1 MNIGS
6 LGNALAYA
14 VTGVVVYVVAL
25 TLVAHW
31 LPGDLWLQA
40 VREGKL
46 GAAIVLAAI
55 ALALG
60 WIIAAAV
67 H

>member
-1 MNIGS
+1 MSLGS
-6 LGNALAYA
+6 LGNALAYS
-14 VTGVVVYVVAL
+14 VTGIVVYAVAL
-25 TLVAHW
+25 LLVGRW

-40 VREGKL
+40 VQEGKL
-46 GAAIVLAAI
+46 GAAIVLAAV

-60 WIIAAAV
+60 WVVAAAV